1 MNTLVQHLLNE
12 LSYSPQNPVIFN
24 SGLFLFLFVAFSAVY
39 YLLRNRDTARILFVT
54 LFSYYFYYKSS
65 GFYFLLL
72 GLVVERIAGC
82 HDNVVGLPVAEL
94 SRLLLR
100 LGVDLL
106 ELCR

>member
-1 MNTLVQHLLNE
+1 VNTLVQNILNE
-12 LSYSPQNPVIFN
+12 LSYNPQNPVIFN

-72 GLVVERIAGC
+72 GLVTTTDFLLARGIDRHRDNAGC
-82 HDNVVGLPVAEL
+82 NGCC
-94 SRLLLR
+94 S
-100 LGVDLL
+100 
-106 ELCR
+106 C